1 MMIIYC
7 ERISQTRHKIRTK
20 MSFDFISESAG
31 VIFGEIDTRF
41 CQFKLI
47 DDNEMAHRQHTLNK

>member
-1 MMIIYC
+1 
-7 ERISQTRHKIRTK
+7 